1 MIACVFIYF
10 EYLPIQNCFF
20 RVQYAVNE
28 IEQKTYKSSV
38 ILGE

>member
-1 MIACVFIYF
+1 MCFHLLRISSHTK
-10 EYLPIQNCFF
+10 LFF

-38 ILGE
+38 IFGE